1 MPNIK
6 QSSFLAKLGMPA
18 KRWSAE
24 HITPANEIKPEDAY
38 LYGGGSTT
46 IASLLG
52 TGRRGARARQNIY
65 NKWDDME
72 SDAIVSSALKLLV
85 TSALGGHETTGDVVF
100 IEQKPDTE
108 SNKKLKSMTE
118 EIKDTLGPILNKK
131 AYQCAYTGAAFG
143 DAYARIYS
151 KEGTGVVDLY
161 TDELVRPQLI
171 QPFERGNRT
180 IGFQSFINERNPERL
195 TVAQMARLKM
205 PRTQWVPQHGVVE
218 KAIRMMITEDDLDSV
233 PVMPSMAGG
242 SLLYNVEQAYDN
254 LYASLIGLVGQ
265 RWIDSIDEKML
276 QLNMESMTL
285 EQQKSFL
292 ASVKTMFESSKKRA
306 ETAVQEGKPL
316 LERIWHM
323 IPVWGE
329 KQLTTISN
337 ADGGQTG
344 RTGTITVE
352 DVIFH
357 ARLLSGGIGV
367 DMSMIGFAD
376 QMAGGLGEGGFF
388 RTSAQAAENARHIR
402 TSLAD
407 FIYHIIDIHTLKKY
421 GVVFSPSERPW
432 TVNFYGSISALEA
445 EKQRTRQDS
454 MSAGMTLV
462 QVMQQIK
469 DMGADEKIMED
480 FLTKEMLLDEDQ
492 AKLYA
497 TIVKAKDEDEN
508 HNDGFGNRSDD
519 DNKLDSA
526 LPYYGDYGDIDDEAE
541 EILDGI
547 GNSTTI
553 PIPQKTI
560 KWLGF
565 DKPMSLRADL
575 HALAQK
581 HDEVYDNDPDQVLE
595 DIQFVINKPDDWFI
609 HHNNRIAIFRER
621 IGSGDIPLVRIE
633 FELNIR
639 GASITV
645 IARSVYASKKR
656 QIAKKMQH
664 KKRILA
670 RLGPGEKRPGLLT
683 VSEYLSALGD
693 RS

>member
-1 MPNIK
+1 MPTRKWSSEFIAPAGEIK
-6 QSSFLAKLGMPA
+6 Q
-18 KRWSAE
+18 
-24 HITPANEIKPEDAY
+24 EDAY
-38 LYGGGSTT
+38 LYGGGTTT

-52 TGRRGARARQNIY
+52 TGRRGARARQVIY

-85 TSALGGHETTGDVVF
+85 TAALGGHETTGDVVF

-108 SNKKLKSMTE
+108 NNKRLKDMTE
-118 EIKDTLGPILNKK
+118 EIKDSLSPILNKK

-151 KEGTGVVDLY
+151 KEGVGVVDLY

-171 QPFERGNRT
+171 QPYERGNRT
-180 IGFQSFINERNPERL
+180 VGFHSFVNERAPEKL
-195 TVAQMARLKM
+195 NVAQLARLKM

-218 KAIRMMITEDDLDSV
+218 KAVRMMILEDDLNNV
-233 PVMPSMAGG
+233 PIMPSMAGG
-242 SLLYNVEQAYDN
+242 SLLYNVETAYDN

-276 QLNMESMTL
+276 QVNLESMTL
-285 EQQKSFL
+285 EQQKRFL
-292 ASVKTMFESSKKRA
+292 GSVRTMLESSKKRA
-306 ETAVQEGKPL
+306 ETAVSEGKPL

-323 IPVWGE
+323 IPVFGE
-329 KQLTTISN
+329 KQLTTVSN

-344 RTGTITVE
+344 RTGNITVD

-421 GVVFSPSERPW
+421 GFVFAPSERPW

-445 EKQRTRQDS
+445 EKQKTRMDA
-454 MSAGMTLV
+454 MNGGMVLV
-462 QVMQQIK
+462 QAMQQMK
-469 DMGADEKIMED
+469 DIGATPEIMED

-492 AKLYA
+492 AKIYA
-497 TIVKAKDEDEN
+497 AIVKVKDEDEN
-508 HNDGFGNRSDD
+508 HDDGFGNRSDG
-519 DNKLDSA
+519 DNKMDSA
-526 LPYYGDYGDIDDEAE
+526 LLYYGDIDDEAE

-565 DKPMSLRADL
+565 NRPMSLRADL
-575 HALAQK
+575 HALAER
-581 HDEVYDNDPDQVLE
+581 HSEYYDADPDLVLS
-595 DIQFVINKPDDWFI
+595 DVQFVLNNPDDWFI
-609 HHNNRIAIFRER
+609 HKDERVVIFREKVGTGR
-621 IGSGDIPLVRIE
+621 ASMIRIE
-633 FELNIR
+633 IESLGKTF
-639 GASITV
+639 V
-645 IARSVYASKKR
+645 VRSVFQGGKR
-656 QIAKKMQH
+656 QIATKMNSKK
-664 KKRILA
+664 KELK
-670 RLGPGEKRPGLLT
+670 RLGLSSPLSDPLS
-683 VSEYLSALGD
+683 VAEYLTALGH
-693 RS
+693 RSLRAVPPSGGSPKA

>member
-1 MPNIK
+1 MPTR
-6 QSSFLAKLGMPA
+6 
-18 KRWSAE
+18 RWSAE
-24 HITPANEIKPEDAY
+24 YIAPASEIKEQDSY
-38 LYGGGSTT
+38 LHGGGTTT

-52 TGRRGARARQNIY
+52 TGRRGARARQLIY
-65 NKWDDME
+65 SKWEDME

-100 IEQKPDTE
+100 IEQKPETE
-108 SNKKLKSMTE
+108 KNKKLKDMTE

-143 DAYARIYS
+143 DSYARIYS
-151 KEGTGVVDLY
+151 KEGAGVVDLY

-180 IGFQSFINERNPERL
+180 VGFQVFLGERNLEKL
-195 TVAQMARLKM
+195 NVAQLARMKM
-205 PRTQWVPQHGVVE
+205 PRTQWIPQHGVVE

-233 PVMPSMAGG
+233 PIMPSMAGG
-242 SLLYNVEQAYDN
+242 SLLYNAEQAYDN

-292 ASVKTMFESSKKRA
+292 ASVKTMLESSKKRA

-329 KQLTTISN
+329 KQLTTVSN

-357 ARLLSGGIGV
+357 ARLLSGAIGV

-402 TSLAD
+402 TALAD

-421 GVVFSPSERPW
+421 GVVFHASERPW
-432 TVNFYGSISALEA
+432 TVNFYGSISALES
-445 EKQRTRQDS
+445 EKQKTRSDA
-454 MSAGMTLV
+454 MNAGMILV
-462 QVMQQIK
+462 QAMQQMK
-469 DMGADEKIMED
+469 DIGATEEIMED

-492 AKLYA
+492 AKIYA
-497 TIVKAKDEDEN
+497 AIVKAKDEDEN
-508 HNDGFGNRSDD
+508 HDDGFGNRSDD
-519 DNKLDSA
+519 GFKMDSA
-526 LPYYGDYGDIDDEAE
+526 LPYCGDYGDIDDEAE

-639 GASITV
+639 GSSITV

>member
-52 TGRRGARARQNIY
+52 TGRRGARARQVIY

-72 SDAIVSSALKLLV
+72 SDAIVSSSLKLLV

-151 KEGTGVVDLY
+151 KDNVGVVDLY

-337 ADGGQTG
+337 ADGGQTE

-421 GVVFSPSERPW
+421 GVVFSASERPW

-454 MSAGMTLV
+454 MNAGMILV
-462 QVMQQIK
+462 QAMQQMK
-469 DMGADEKIMED
+469 DIGATEEIMED

-492 AKLYA
+492 AKTYA
-497 TIVKAKDEDEN
+497 AIVKAKDEDETN
-508 HNDGFGNRSDD
+508 DDGFGNRSGGGFGNRSGEDP
-519 DNKLDSA
+519 KMDSA
-526 LPYYGDYGDIDDEAE
+526 TQGDVDLREIREVLMSVAKSKRSSKRLSEISSKGLKYIDSIMGD
-541 EILDGI
+541 
-547 GNSTTI
+547 
-553 PIPQKTI
+553 
-560 KWLGF
+560 
-565 DKPMSLRADL
+565 
-575 HALAQK
+575 
-581 HDEVYDNDPDQVLE
+581 
-595 DIQFVINKPDDWFI
+595 
-609 HHNNRIAIFRER
+609 
-621 IGSGDIPLVRIE
+621 
-633 FELNIR
+633 
-639 GASITV
+639 
-645 IARSVYASKKR
+645 
-656 QIAKKMQH
+656 
-664 KKRILA
+664 
-670 RLGPGEKRPGLLT
+670 
-683 VSEYLSALGD
+683 
-693 RS
+693 